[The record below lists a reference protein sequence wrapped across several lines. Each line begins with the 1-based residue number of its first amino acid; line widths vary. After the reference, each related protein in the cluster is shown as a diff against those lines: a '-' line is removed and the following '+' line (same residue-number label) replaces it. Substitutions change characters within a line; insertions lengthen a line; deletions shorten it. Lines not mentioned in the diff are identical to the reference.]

1 LVAAIVFLT
10 LFVWWEKRAPRPLLP
25 MELFS
30 ERVFTVAVVTVGL
43 VYFALMGALFFL
55 PQFLQLVQ
63 GLSPLQSGIGMLPGA
78 GGLLVA
84 SLVSPRVAERWGAR
98 NTVVTGVGLVAVGLL
113 SMSFVEPMTSYPYVG
128 FALGVTGI
136 GMGLALP
143 QGTNAVLSKV
153 PRERSGMGSAV
164 NDAVSELGGSFGVA
178 ILGGIV
184 AFSYRA
190 RIDDAIA
197 ALGDSASAV
206 PQQALAAVRESLAS
220 ATVLV
225 QQLPK
230 EIADPARDITG
241 RAFVSGMGWALTV
254 GAVVAALGAL
264 LAWRFFPVRME
275 RVEE

>member
-1 LVAAIVFLT
+1 
-10 LFVWWEKRAPRPLLP
+10 
-25 MELFS
+25 
-30 ERVFTVAVVTVGL
+30 
-43 VYFALMGALFFL
+43 
-55 PQFLQLVQ
+55 
-63 GLSPLQSGIGMLPGA
+63 
-78 GGLLVA
+78 
-84 SLVSPRVAERWGAR
+84 
-98 NTVVTGVGLVAVGLL
+98 LL